1 MTEVSVFCLVGEATN
16 LVRHQSSTSA
26 SVKATHSPLESST
39 VKARSTGCLI
49 SLMARCS
56 KGACA
61 IAPPTPSHRGKMYI
75 QSDPPPL
82 YENGL
87 WMFRKKITESDAF
100 IVRAHFNIQTIIGTI
115 FFGKIHGCLIIRLAN
130 RTTFSIQ
137 RMPRLVNSS

>member
-61 IAPPTPSHRGKMYI
+61 HCSAHAIAPGGKCIFSQIPHHFMK
-75 QSDPPPL
+75 
-82 YENGL
+82 NGL
-87 WMFRKKITESDAF
+87 WMFRKKNNGKRCLHRTRALQYSNDNWNHLFWKDTWLPHYTPREPYYVLHTEDAK
-100 IVRAHFNIQTIIGTI
+100 T
-115 FFGKIHGCLIIRLAN
+115 C
-130 RTTFSIQ
+130 
-137 RMPRLVNSS
+137 